1 MREKIGI
8 VDDEKDI
15 LELIDLNLKKNGFL
29 SYPFEKGDDLLK
41 FLEKEFFDLIIVD
54 LMLPDI
60 DGFEL
65 IKFLKEKYPSIPVI
79 ILTAKGDEVDKVVG
93 LEIGADDYIV
103 KPFSIRELIARIK
116 AVLRRSKIKEEE
128 VIKINEDFL
137 IYPKNYKVFLK
148 GEEIFLTKT
157 EFKILLIL
165 YKNRGKVLTRD
176 ELLDELWGLDK
187 IVIDRTIDVHIKHL
201 RDKLKEYKDL
211 IKNVRGVGYKFEESL

>member
-116 AVLRRSKIKEEE
+116 AILRRSKIKEEE

>member
-1 MREKIGI
+1 
-8 VDDEKDI
+8 
-15 LELIDLNLKKNGFL
+15 
-29 SYPFEKGDDLLK
+29 LK

-148 GEEIFLTKT
+148 GEEMFLTKT

-176 ELLDELWGLDK
+176 EILDELWGLDK

>member
-116 AVLRRSKIKEEE
+116 AVLRRSKIKDGDL
-128 VIKINEDFL
+128 IKIDEDFL